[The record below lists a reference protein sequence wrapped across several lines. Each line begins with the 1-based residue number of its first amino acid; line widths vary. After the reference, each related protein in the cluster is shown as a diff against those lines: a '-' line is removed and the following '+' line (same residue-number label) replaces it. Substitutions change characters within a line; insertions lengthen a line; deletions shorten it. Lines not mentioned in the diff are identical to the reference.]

1 MGYKLAASNGDTLA
15 VPQLVLTHLTQTDG
29 DTIRAALYILQTHD
43 TDPRTMARA
52 LALPSIEAAKRTLQY
67 WAGAGLLVSERGAA
81 PAPAAE
87 PARVD
92 LASVANDPY
101 VAVLCQEAQSIFG
114 KTLSRSEMQRL
125 VGLYLNDGWQ
135 PDVILLCCAEV
146 TRLGR
151 RTIAAVTHL
160 LARWREDGVETGEDA
175 ERWLQR
181 AKQREAWCQDAAA
194 QFGIE
199 PRALTN
205 WERRTIARWHE
216 EMGIG
221 REMIDEALL
230 RANGKNTVRYVDG
243 ILRAWRAQGITTI
256 DAARRQGQLEGSN
269 IVMTERP
276 NAQPPAASAQKD
288 LFNRNWA
295 AMFDEEGVTYAHKR
309 RTVPRRAARGGSLP
323 PTGRNAGRDCP
334 PRRLRRSP
342 GAGRGGQRPPAC
354 GAGPCEGRS
363 PWRKHGYSPR
373 RAGPRR

>member
-1 MGYKLAASNGDTLA
+1 MGYKLVPYNGDTVA
-15 VPQLVLTHLTQTDG
+15 VPQLVFTHLAQAGG
-29 DTIRAALYILQTHD
+29 DTIRAALYILQTGD

-52 LALPSIEAAKRTLQY
+52 LGLPSIEAAKRALQY
-67 WAGAGLLVSERGAA
+67 WAGAGLLENERSGS

-87 PARVD
+87 PRHAD
-92 LASVANDPY
+92 LASMANDPY
-101 VAVLCQEAQSIFG
+101 VAVLSQESQTIFG
-114 KTLSRSEMQRL
+114 KGISRNELQRL
-125 VGLYLNDGWQ
+125 VDLYQIDGWK

-146 TRLGR
+146 ARLGR
-151 RTIAAVTHL
+151 RTVGAVAHL

-295 AMFDEEGVTYAHKR
+295 AMFDEEG
-309 RTVPRRAARGGSLP
+309 
-323 PTGRNAGRDCP
+323 
-334 PRRLRRSP
+334 
-342 GAGRGGQRPPAC
+342 
-354 GAGPCEGRS
+354 
-363 PWRKHGYSPR
+363 
-373 RAGPRR
+373 

>member
-151 RTIAAVTHL
+151 RTIAAVTCWPAGGRTAL
-160 LARWREDGVETGEDA
+160 RPARTPSAGCSA
-175 ERWLQR
+175 
-181 AKQREAWCQDAAA
+181 
-194 QFGIE
+194 
-199 PRALTN
+199 PSS
-205 WERRTIARWHE
+205 AR
-216 EMGIG
+216 
-221 REMIDEALL
+221 
-230 RANGKNTVRYVDG
+230 
-243 ILRAWRAQGITTI
+243 
-256 DAARRQGQLEGSN
+256 
-269 IVMTERP
+269 
-276 NAQPPAASAQKD
+276 
-288 LFNRNWA
+288 
-295 AMFDEEGVTYAHKR
+295 
-309 RTVPRRAARGGSLP
+309 
-323 PTGRNAGRDCP
+323 
-334 PRRLRRSP
+334 P
-342 GAGRGGQRPPAC
+342 GARMPPHSLALS
-354 GAGPCEGRS
+354 RV
-363 PWRKHGYSPR
+363 H
-373 RAGPRR
+373 

>member
-1 MGYKLAASNGDTLA
+1 MLPFCARRRKAS
-15 VPQLVLTHLTQTDG
+15 
-29 DTIRAALYILQTHD
+29 
-43 TDPRTMARA
+43 
-52 LALPSIEAAKRTLQY
+52 SAKR
-67 WAGAGLLVSERGAA
+67 
-81 PAPAAE
+81 
-87 PARVD
+87 
-92 LASVANDPY
+92 
-101 VAVLCQEAQSIFG
+101 
-114 KTLSRSEMQRL
+114 
-125 VGLYLNDGWQ
+125 
-135 PDVILLCCAEV
+135 CAEV

-295 AMFDEEGVTYAHKR
+295 AMFDEEG
-309 RTVPRRAARGGSLP
+309 
-323 PTGRNAGRDCP
+323 
-334 PRRLRRSP
+334 
-342 GAGRGGQRPPAC
+342 
-354 GAGPCEGRS
+354 
-363 PWRKHGYSPR
+363 
-373 RAGPRR
+373 

>member
-1 MGYKLAASNGDTLA
+1 MGYKLAANNGDTLA

-52 LALPSIEAAKRTLQY
+52 LALPSIEAAKRALQY

-181 AKQREAWCQDAAA
+181 AKQREAWCPDELGAPHDCPLARGNGHRARDDRRSAAA
-194 QFGIE
+194 RQRQKY
-199 PRALTN
+199 RAVRGRHSAGLACSGHHDG
-205 WERRTIARWHE
+205 RR
-216 EMGIG
+216 
-221 REMIDEALL
+221 
-230 RANGKNTVRYVDG
+230 RAPSGPAGGQQHRDD
-243 ILRAWRAQGITTI
+243 RAAQRP
-256 DAARRQGQLEGSN
+256 AARRLRPEGPVQPQL
-269 IVMTERP
+269 
-276 NAQPPAASAQKD
+276 
-288 LFNRNWA
+288 
-295 AMFDEEGVTYAHKR
+295 
-309 RTVPRRAARGGSLP
+309 GG
-323 PTGRNAGRDCP
+323 
-334 PRRLRRSP
+334 
-342 GAGRGGQRPPAC
+342 
-354 GAGPCEGRS
+354 
-363 PWRKHGYSPR
+363 HV
-373 RAGPRR
+373 

>member
-52 LALPSIEAAKRTLQY
+52 LALPSIEAAKRALQY
-67 WAGAGLLVSERGAA
+67 WAGAG
-81 PAPAAE
+81 
-87 PARVD
+87 

-295 AMFDEEGVTYAHKR
+295 AMFDEEG
-309 RTVPRRAARGGSLP
+309 
-323 PTGRNAGRDCP
+323 
-334 PRRLRRSP
+334 
-342 GAGRGGQRPPAC
+342 
-354 GAGPCEGRS
+354 
-363 PWRKHGYSPR
+363 
-373 RAGPRR
+373 